1 MGSRVIDSA
10 PMLAVTIRAHGGPE
24 AIHVEEVPRPAAER
38 PGDVVV
44 ALRAAALNH
53 LDLFV
58 VGGLPGLKPAFPHVL
73 GADGAGV
80 VEAVG
85 PAVTRAKPGD
95 RVLLNPGVSCRRC
108 EFCLA
113 GEHSL
118 CTTYRLLGEH
128 LPGTFAEAIRVPE
141 SNVHP
146 VPDGVAWADAA
157 AYPLV
162 HLTAWRM
169 LVTRA
174 ALRPGETVLI
184 WGIGGGVA
192 LAALR
197 IAKLLGAV
205 AIVTSSRE
213 TKLARARE
221 LGADLA
227 LNHTSADVARE
238 VRAWTGGRGADV
250 VVDSVGEA
258 TWEKSLRALAPGG
271 RLVTC
276 GATTGPRVVTDV
288 RRMFWYHH
296 SLLGSTMGNDREF
309 GEIVRLLGTGA
320 VRPVVDAVT
329 PLADA
334 RGAFE
339 RLASGDHFGKLVLE
353 IAA

>member
-1 MGSRVIDSA
+1 MR
-10 PMLAVTIRAHGGPE
+10 AVTIRSHGGPE
-24 AIHVEEVPRPAAER
+24 AVCVEDLPRPVAEH
-38 PGDVVV
+38 PDDVVV

-58 VGGLPGLKPAFPHVL
+58 VRGLPGLRPVFPHVL
-73 GADGAGV
+73 GADGAGI

-85 PAVTRAKPGD
+85 SAVTRAKPGD
-95 RVLLNPGVSCRRC
+95 RVLLNPGVSCQAC

-128 LPGTFAEAIRVPE
+128 LPGTLAEAVRVPQA
-141 SNVHP
+141 NVYP
-146 VPDGVAWADAA
+146 VPDGVSWVEAA

-162 HLTAWRM
+162 YLTAWRM

-192 LAALR
+192 LASLR

-205 AIVTSSRE
+205 AVVTSSSDA
-213 TKLARARE
+213 KLERARA
-221 LGADLA
+221 LGADVT
-227 LNHTSADVARE
+227 LNHVTADVARE
-238 VRAWTGGRGADV
+238 VRRLGAGRGVDV

-258 TWEKSLRALAPGG
+258 TWEKSLKSLAPGG
-271 RLVTC
+271 RMVSC
-276 GATTGPRVVTDV
+276 GATSGPRVVTDA

-296 SLLGSTMGNDREF
+296 TLMGSTMGNAREF
-309 GEIVRLLGTGA
+309 AEIVRLLGTGA
-320 VRPVVDAVT
+320 LRPVVDSVV
-329 PLADA
+329 PLEAA
-334 RGAFE
+334 RSALE
-339 RLASGDHFGKLVLE
+339 RLAAAQHFGKLVLE

>member
-1 MGSRVIDSA
+1 
-10 PMLAVTIRAHGGPE
+10 MLAVTIRSHGGPE
-24 AIHVEEVPRPAAER
+24 AVLVEELPRSAVELPD
-38 PGDVVV
+38 DVVV
-44 ALRAAALNH
+44 SLRAAALNH

-58 VGGLPGLKPAFPHVL
+58 VGGLPGLKPRFPHVL
-73 GADGAGV
+73 GADGAGI

-85 PAVTRAKPGD
+85 SAVTRVKVGD
-95 RVLLNPGVSCRRC
+95 RVLLDPGVSCRAC
-108 EFCLA
+108 EYCLA

-128 LPGTFAEAIRVPE
+128 LPGTFAEAVRVPQW
-141 SNVHP
+141 NAYP
-146 VPDGVAWADAA
+146 LPDGVAWTDAA

-174 ALRPGETVLI
+174 AVRPGETVLI

-205 AIVTSSRE
+205 AVVTSSSDA
-213 TKLARARE
+213 KLARARA

-227 LNHTSADVARE
+227 LNHATAEVPRE
-238 VRAWTGGRGADV
+238 VRSFTGGRGADV

-296 SLLGSTMGNDREF
+296 TLLGSTMGNAREF
-309 GEIVRLLGTGA
+309 AEIVRLLASGTL
-320 VRPVVDAVT
+320 RPVVDSVT
-329 PLADA
+329 PVRDVRRAFA
-334 RGAFE
+334 RMA
-339 RLASGDHFGKLVLE
+339 AGDHFGKLVLD

>member
-1 MGSRVIDSA
+1 
-10 PMLAVTIRAHGGPE
+10 MLAAIIRSNGGPE
-24 AIHVEEVPRPAAER
+24 AILVEEVPRPVVEG
-38 PGDVVV
+38 PDDVVV
-44 ALRAAALNH
+44 SVRAAALNH

-58 VGGLPGLKPAFPHVL
+58 VRGLPGAKPAFPHVL

-85 PAVTRAKPGD
+85 KGVTRVKPGD
-95 RVLLNPGVSCRRC
+95 RVLLDPGVSCRSCTYCRS
-108 EFCLA
+108 

-128 LPGTFAEAIRVPE
+128 LPGTFAEAVRVPQW
-141 SNVHP
+141 N
-146 VPDGVAWADAA
+146 AWPLPGAVTWSDAA

-169 LVTRA
+169 LTTRA
-174 ALRPGETVLI
+174 ALKRGETVLI

-192 LAALR
+192 LAALG
-197 IAKLLGAV
+197 IAKHLGAAV
-205 AIVTSSRE
+205 VVTSSSDA
-213 TKLARARE
+213 KLARARA

-227 LNHTSADVARE
+227 LNHQTADVPRE
-238 VRAWTGGRGADV
+238 VRKFADGRGADV

-288 RRMFWYHH
+288 RRMFWYHY
-296 SLLGSTMGNDREF
+296 SLLGSTMGNQREF
-309 GEIVRLLGTGA
+309 GEIVELLGSGTLK
-320 VRPVVDAVT
+320 PVVDGVT
-329 PLADA
+329 PLREA
-334 RGAFE
+334 RRAFE

>member
-1 MGSRVIDSA
+1 
-10 PMLAVTIRAHGGPE
+10 MLAAIIRSFGGPE
-24 AIHVEEVPRPAAER
+24 AVRVEEIARPAVEG
-38 PGDVVV
+38 PDDVVV
-44 ALRAAALNH
+44 ALKAAALNH

-85 PAVTRAKPGD
+85 PAVTRARPGD
-95 RVLLNPGVSCRRC
+95 RVLLNPGVSCQRC

-118 CTTYRLLGEH
+118 CTSYRLLGEH
-128 LPGTFAEAIRVPE
+128 VSGTFAEAVRVPQW
-141 SNVHP
+141 NVHP
-146 VPDGVAWADAA
+146 VPAGVSWTDAA

-174 ALRPGETVLI
+174 AVRAGETVLI

-205 AIVTSSRE
+205 AIVTSSQDA
-213 TKLARARE
+213 KLARARE

-227 LNHTSADVARE
+227 LNHGGVDVARE
-238 VRAWTGGRGADV
+238 VRAFTGGRGADV

-258 TWEKSLRALAPGG
+258 TWETSCRALAPGG

-276 GATTGPRVVTDV
+276 GATSGPRVVTDV

-296 SLLGSTMGNDREF
+296 SLLGSTMGNAREF
-309 GEIVRLLGTGA
+309 AEIVRLLGTGA
-320 VRPVVDAVT
+320 LRPVVDGVA
-329 PLADA
+329 PLTDA
-334 RGAFE
+334 RRALE
-339 RLASGDHFGKLVLE
+339 RMAAGEHFGKLVLE